1 MGRPRSWTDAQL
13 RQAVA
18 ASTTFKEVHQR
29 LGLKPGGGTH
39 SAVRLRIAELG
50 MDISHFEPR
59 RRTARPRRPPRQE
72 SRLRQESDSR
82 ASPPVGPRLERID
95 PEELRAAVA
104 ASVSIR
110 ETLGRLGLG
119 ENGSTYAGIKAAMRR
134 HGIDAT
140 HFLGQGWAR
149 GMQGKTRHRGRSL
162 EEVLVADS
170 PTTNT
175 ARLRQRL
182 LRAGLKEHRCE
193 RCGLREWQGEP
204 IPLQLDHVDGNRSDN
219 RLENLR
225 LLCPNCHSQTET
237 WCGRNHG
244 RYSAGR

>member
-18 ASTTFKEVHQR
+18 ASTTFKEVHER
-29 LGLKPGGGTH
+29 LGLKQGGGSH
-39 SAVRLRIAELG
+39 SAVRLRIAELEL
-50 MDISHFEPR
+50 DFSHFEPR
-59 RRTARPRRPPRQE
+59 RRTANPRRPPRQE
-72 SRLRQESDSR
+72 SHARQESDSR
-82 ASPPVGPRLERID
+82 ASPPVGSHLDRID
-95 PEELRAAVA
+95 SDELRAAVE

-110 ETLGRLGLG
+110 ETLRRLGLG
-119 ENGSTYAGIKAAMRR
+119 ENGGTYAGIKAAIRR
-134 HGIDAT
+134 HGIDTT

-149 GMQGKTRHRGRSL
+149 GMQGKARHSGRSL
-162 EEVLVADS
+162 EEVLVTDS

-175 ARLRQRL
+175 ARLRKRL
-182 LRAGLKEHRCE
+182 LRAGLKDHRCE
-193 RCGLREWQGEP
+193 GCGLREWQGEL